1 MDKIIKRI
9 DFDFSDLPQDGE
21 LRNFTVVGSNDA
33 EFRLEIKNEDN
44 YYYNFV
50 TNLFSSGR
58 SDLKGVI
65 KNGSYKTSISFPAIT
80 DDDQYDIY
88 LYANPGTKHA
98 NYIERRFADGSIDL
112 NSSTG
117 SNSLLVQKVIY
128 QYTDLTLTLST
139 FSPNSTVGVDSKS
152 DSTITISRNKNKGS
166 LPFTLTCSVNSAASS
181 YQIIRQPNA
190 NDLLSFASITVGS
203 APEDLPGEEVY
214 PTTDSSGVYIPFSG
228 ENMVVNGDFTA
239 GTSDKIKIDGYSE
252 YPDGTNGIPTV
263 GDKVIASSTSNKTV
277 DGAVTS
283 GVKVVMDDNVNT
295 IMAVGDRITSTLG
308 GHALDSK
315 NVTVAALNP
324 DGDNVKEFSMSE
336 AVALANNLA
345 LDFTPS
351 VDSILT
357 TVIAVNPD
365 GDDPEEIQL
374 SATTGFRDNQ
384 SFLVIKARNRQW
396 PVDDISNIVEGAAV
410 LPGTNI
416 VSGTIIAKYEDTI
429 TINEGTDK
437 EETIIRNE
445 APAINTKG
453 QKATVSKGV
462 ITAQPGNIVFN
473 NQQLYALNGDTI
485 NVASYGQ
492 TGVSNVYGYDIKIT
506 NLAVSLTS
514 ITTTTTAAV
523 SNSTTVPVAS
533 VNGVLPGSTTISG
546 IGIDPKVVDPT
557 VESRS
562 VTSGAGNLVLSA
574 AQTLENGATLTIN
587 NSGQV
592 ATITGNI
599 EIIKAGN
606 SNQTIYFDVENM
618 LSMS

>member
-21 LRNFTVVGSNDA
+21 LRNFTVIGSNDA

-65 KNGSYKTSISFPAIT
+65 KSGSYKTSISFPAIT
-80 DDDQYDIY
+80 DDDQYDVY
-88 LYANPGTKHA
+88 LYASPGTKHA
-98 NYIERRFADGSIDL
+98 AYVERRLADDSIDL
-112 NSSTG
+112 NNSIG

-139 FSPNSTVGVDSKS
+139 FSPNSTIGVDSKS
-152 DSTITISRNKNKGS
+152 DSTITVSRNKNKSS
-166 LPFTLTCSVNSAASS
+166 LPFTLTCSVDSAASS

-190 NDLLSFASITVGS
+190 NDLLSFKSVTIGS
-203 APEDLPGEEVY
+203 EPEDLPGENIY
-214 PTTDSSGVYIPFSG
+214 PVLTTNTNAQI
-228 ENMVVNGDFTA
+228 NGDFTA
-239 GTSDKIKIDGYSE
+239 GTSDKIVIDGTDVGDAGDT
-252 YPDGTNGIPTV
+252 PFPKV
-263 GDKVIASSTSNKTV
+263 GDKIIAAISPVASVNKTV

-283 GVKVVMDDNVNT
+283 GVKVVMDNNVAD
-295 IMAVGDRITSTLG
+295 IMAVGDRVVTFAG

-315 NVTVAALNP
+315 FVTVAALNP

-336 AVALANNLA
+336 AVALADELA
-345 LDFTPS
+345 LTFERS
-351 VDSILT
+351 VNYSLT
-357 TVIAVNPD
+357 TVIAIDPD
-365 GDDPEEIQL
+365 GDNANEIQL
-374 SATTGFRDNQ
+374 SAARGFLDNT
-384 SFLVIKARNRQW
+384 SVGFYNRKNYQW
-396 PVDDISNIVEGAAV
+396 PVDDVSNIVEGATI
-410 LPGTNI
+410 LPSTNAT
-416 VSGTIIAKYEDTI
+416 SGTMIARYEDTV
-429 TINEGTDK
+429 TVNEGTDK
-437 EETIIRNE
+437 EEIIIKNE

-453 QKATVSKGV
+453 QKPTTLKGV
-462 ITAQPGNIVFN
+462 LTVQPGNIVFN
-473 NQQLYALNGDTI
+473 NQQKYVLAGDTI
-485 NVASYGQ
+485 NIASYGQ
-492 TGVSNVYGYDIKIT
+492 TGVSNVYDYDIKIT